1 MSKPRE
7 LTEPQKL
14 FLEALFGPAKGD
26 PEVAKKIAG
35 YSENTPTHQIMKS
48 LRDEI
53 ISGAK
58 DILASSAP
66 KMAFALIDVA
76 TNPNQSS
83 ATTKMKA
90 AESILNRVGVS
101 ESKGE
106 DVNLKVPSGG
116 LFILPAKEK
125 RPSEI
130 EAFEAQEEEVK
141 DE

>member
-7 LTEPQKL
+7 LTEAQKS

-26 PEVAKKIAG
+26 PEVAKKLAG
-35 YSENTPTHQIMKS
+35 YSDNTPTSQLMKS

-58 DILASSAP
+58 DILALNSAR
-66 KMAFALIDVA
+66 MAFELVDVA
-76 TNPNQSS
+76 LNPNQSS
-83 ATTKMKA
+83 ATTKLKA
-90 AESILNRVGVS
+90 AESVLNRVGVS
-101 ESKGE
+101 DKHSD

-125 RPSEI
+125 KP
-130 EAFEAQEEEVK
+130 EEGKE